1 MSSPFI
7 YQDKRVVVTGGTTGV
22 GAALVELLESLDA
35 AHITVL
41 DLKKPSGPVDTYL
54 QVDLADPAS
63 IDAAIDAIEGPIDA
77 LFNNAGVAATLPG
90 PTVMAVNYLALRHLS
105 ERLLPRISTGGA
117 IANTASIAGGQCMTR
132 LAEITELLAV
142 EGWAESLEWLSR
154 HPELTGDPYSFS
166 KECVQVYTMRSS
178 RATMAQGVRTNS
190 VCPAPIDTP
199 LLPAFRATMS
209 DKLIDWTVEQS
220 GGRIAKPL
228 DVARVLAFL
237 GSDAAGYVNG
247 VNLNVDAGFT
257 AAMTTGQLD
266 FGALQA

>member
-1 MSSPFI
+1 MANFTGHLPLHRAAAGDCRSVSPCRDCGVNPGGRLRFGQDQTMSTPFS

-35 AHITVL
+35 AHIVVL

-90 PTVMAVNYLALRHLS
+90 PTVMAVNYLALRRLS

-142 EGWAESLEWLSR
+142 EGWAESLEWLAA
-154 HPELTGDPYSFS
+154 HPS
-166 KECVQVYTMRSS
+166 
-178 RATMAQGVRTNS
+178 
-190 VCPAPIDTP
+190 
-199 LLPAFRATMS
+199 
-209 DKLIDWTVEQS
+209 
-220 GGRIAKPL
+220 
-228 DVARVLAFL
+228 
-237 GSDAAGYVNG
+237 
-247 VNLNVDAGFT
+247 
-257 AAMTTGQLD
+257 
-266 FGALQA
+266 

>member
-1 MSSPFI
+1 MSTPFS

-22 GAALVELLESLDA
+22 GAALVDLLESLDA

-63 IDAAIDAIEGPIDA
+63 IDGAIDGIEGPIDA
-77 LFNNAGVAATLPG
+77 LFNNAGVAATLPA

-105 ERLLPRISTGGA
+105 RRLLERIQPGGA
-117 IANTASIAGGQCMTR
+117 IANTASIAGGQYPTR

-142 EGWAESLEWLSR
+142 EGWSESLEWLEG

-178 RATMAQGVRTNS
+178 RATLARGVRTNS

-209 DKLIDWTVEQS
+209 DKLIDWTVEQA
-220 GGRIAKPL
+220 GGRIATPL